1 MATRKRKKEDAGG
14 VAAAEPPAEPR
25 VEQQVQRVEQPVQR
39 VERPVQPVEQPVEQ
53 PVQPVEQPV
62 EQAVEQPVQP
72 VETRDD
78 LEKLSNARLLRNV
91 SLRKELDEEKL
102 KVDHLLNEVHEQKQK
117 VERLRGS
124 WCIWSLNADQLQQ
137 LQRELQQ
144 AMERVKDQLERR
156 ACESTLCEKI
166 PEAVCP
172 ITRKIML
179 NPVIAADAHTYE
191 RPAIKGL
198 IALHKGETK
207 SPVTGELLAHHDL
220 NINWYLRGVI
230 DDTQQEELERKHGR
244 GYIKDMRDAWAQ
256 LLPPREDGVAR
267 KEGAACSCPE
277 QEQGAAS
284 GKCAKD

>member
-1 MATRKRKKEDAGG
+1 MAARPQSPLLSFIANLIFIYIRPDFLRENLSSMSA
-14 VAAAEPPAEPR
+14 R
-25 VEQQVQRVEQPVQR
+25 V
-39 VERPVQPVEQPVEQ
+39 
-53 PVQPVEQPV
+53 
-62 EQAVEQPVQP
+62 
-72 VETRDD
+72 
-78 LEKLSNARLLRNV
+78 LRNV
-91 SLRKELDEEKL
+91 TLRKELDEEKL
-102 KVDHLLNEVHEQKQK
+102 KVDHLLNEVHEQKQE

-124 WCIWSLNADQLQQ
+124 WCIRSLDADQLQQ

-179 NPVIAADAHTYE
+179 NPVMAADAHTYE

-220 NINWYLRGVI
+220 VINWYLRGVI

-256 LLPPREDGVAR
+256 LLPPREDGVA
-267 KEGAACSCPE
+267 GAACSCPE